1 MLLQVSVAVY
11 IPAPA
16 GTAEAAAAA
25 SLVRRY
31 VEKLASEDELA
42 ASGAAAGT
50 LDAAVGAPPASAA
63 GTAAAVGTSS
73 DAEGGE
79 ARCAAAARL
88 ACEGAAFGHGGE
100 APMPRLTVSLLYAN
114 HFAREGAS
122 VLAAER
128 LGNPYNRPLSTAA
141 PAVVAA
147 DPAGT
152 HSYDMLY
159 PINALRNAAIAA
171 SWTDLLMLVDGDFV
185 PSLGAAAEAAAT
197 FLRLQGPQS
206 PGIARP
212 PRTALVL
219 PAFELPATGSGS
231 DNGSSTG
238 GGGSSGGGG
247 ASTEAA
253 RKPPRTKRALATLWR
268 NGGVRAFHCG
278 AWPPAAPS
286 VDLGAWM
293 TAADSDGGAG
303 TAALLEAPFYEYWEP
318 VVVASRGTGLPCYDP
333 SFKGYG
339 LNKVQHATHMHVLGF
354 RFLVW
359 PLTHARIG
367 SKEGAGTVSEWG

>member
-1 MLLQVSVAVY
+1 MTQ
-11 IPAPA
+11 
-16 GTAEAAAAA
+16 
-25 SLVRRY
+25 
-31 VEKLASEDELA
+31 
-42 ASGAAAGT
+42 
-50 LDAAVGAPPASAA
+50 
-63 GTAAAVGTSS
+63 
-73 DAEGGE
+73 
-79 ARCAAAARL
+79 
-88 ACEGAAFGHGGE
+88 
-100 APMPRLTVSLLYAN
+100 
-114 HFAREGAS
+114 
-122 VLAAER
+122 
-128 LGNPYNRPLSTAA
+128 
-141 PAVVAA
+141 
-147 DPAGT
+147 
-152 HSYDMLY
+152 
-159 PINALRNAAIAA
+159 
-171 SWTDLLMLVDGDFV
+171 
-185 PSLGAAAEAAAT
+185 AAAT

-303 TAALLEAPFYEYWEP
+303 TAALLEAPFYEYWYVLDRAGRGGACTFRCCRCCRHYWYP
-318 VVVASRGTGLPCYDP
+318 SQWLSVLLTTVDAAAVAAATITVAGSRSWWRHEALA
-333 SFKGYG
+333 FR
-339 LNKVQHATHMHVLGF
+339 ATTLALKAMG
-354 RFLVW
+354 
-359 PLTHARIG
+359 
-367 SKEGAGTVSEWG
+367 